1 MMLVVANFAD
11 EDVTCKV
18 VIPSHAFDF
27 LGIPHKAVEA
37 EDMLGG
43 GRMTADFK
51 NDDFVLVN
59 VSGHDC
65 RIFKFN
71 LSMDTDIVFNEHNK
85 EEFPPAHTAE
95 HLLNQ
100 TMIRMFG

>member
-51 NDDFVLVN
+51 NDDFVLV
-59 VSGHDC
+59 SSDDG
-65 RIFKFN
+65 IYLSELGAAGLFK
-71 LSMDTDIVFNEHNK
+71 
-85 EEFPPAHTAE
+85 
-95 HLLNQ
+95 Q
-100 TMIRMFG
+100 

>member
-11 EDVTCKV
+11 EDITCKV

-71 LSMDTDIVFNEHNK
+71 LSMDTEQGRVSSCSYSRTSPQSDDDQNV
-85 EEFPPAHTAE
+85 
-95 HLLNQ
+95 
-100 TMIRMFG
+100 RM